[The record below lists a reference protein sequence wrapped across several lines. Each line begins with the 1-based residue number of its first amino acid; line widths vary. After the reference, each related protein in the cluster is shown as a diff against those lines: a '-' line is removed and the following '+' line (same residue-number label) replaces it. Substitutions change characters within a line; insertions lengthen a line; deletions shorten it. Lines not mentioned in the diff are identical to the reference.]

1 MAVPVGTVQTFAMVG
16 IREQLA
22 DVILNIAPMDTPLT
36 SSIKKGS
43 IESRTP
49 EWLRDTLRK
58 PNPMNAQI
66 EGNDVSGI
74 TTIDPDRLKNVTQIF
89 DETVIVSSTAQAVKA
104 AGRSNEL
111 KYQVAK
117 SGKALKRDME
127 QRFCGN
133 YGSVLGNATTAGQ
146 AAGFEAW
153 IVTNANRGTGGA
165 SGGFQVGTGLVT
177 GATDGAT
184 RVFTEALLKT
194 TIQSCWNNGGMIDL
208 ILMPGSIKQT
218 ASTFG
223 GIATQYRE
231 NSGVKQ
237 ASILGAAAVYI
248 SDFGEHRLVPDRFV
262 GAGTGRTLDATTGL
276 ALGAS
281 VRSALLVDPDKWK
294 LMFLQPFKTVE
305 IAKTGHSDRRMLF
318 AEVTLECLE
327 ERGNG
332 VVADLT

>member
-1 MAVPVGTVQTFAMVG
+1 MAAPTGTTQTFQMVG
-16 IREQLA
+16 IREQLS
-22 DVILNIAPMDTPLT
+22 DVILNISPMDTPLT

-58 PNPMNAQI
+58 PNPVNAQI
-66 EGNDVSGI
+66 EGNDTSGI
-74 TTIDPDRLKNVTQIF
+74 TTIDPERLKNVTQLF

-133 YGSVLGNATTAGQ
+133 YASVLGNATTAGQ

-153 IVTNANRGTGGA
+153 IVTNASRGVGGA
-165 SGGFQVGTGLVT
+165 SGGFQSGTGLVT
-177 GATDGAT
+177 AATDGTT
-184 RVFTEALLKT
+184 RAFTETLLKT
-194 TIQSCWNNGGMIDL
+194 TIQTCWNNGGMIDL
-208 ILMPGSIKQT
+208 VLMPGSIKQT
-218 ASTFG
+218 ASTFS

-231 NSGVKQ
+231 NSGIKQ

-248 SDFGEHRLVPDRFV
+248 SDFGEHKLVPDRFV
-262 GAGTGRTLDATTGL
+262 GAGAARTLDATTGL

-305 IAKTGHSDRRMLF
+305 LAKTGHSDRRMLF
-318 AEVTLECLE
+318 AELTLECLE

-332 VVADLT
+332 IVADLT